1 MRGRASCHQLSRW
14 RSPAHTK
21 GPCPIA
27 YDYSPHDHRRRNGL
41 LVVHV
46 VLISLFFWN
55 LGTGPQDQTCWKRSK
70 NKQLL
75 EPTTIQLTV
84 CGSLVWGFHGQRA
97 PLEQQQ
103 KKRYLLLPLA
113 RHYLPPSS
121 PHTNTFICFPLPG
134 RGGGGGHQSKREKAD
149 GPSSLGSQCHQKA
162 ATTVSARV
170 PSLRWSRCPDVC
182 TQE

>member
-1 MRGRASCHQLSRW
+1 M
-14 RSPAHTK
+14 
-21 GPCPIA
+21 
-27 YDYSPHDHRRRNGL
+27 
-41 LVVHV
+41 HV

-75 EPTTIQLTV
+75 EPTTIQLTM
-84 CGSLVWGFHGQRA
+84 CGSLVWGFHGQNA

-103 KKRYLLLPLA
+103 QQQKVPTVSFGSSLPTALTTTHKYIYPFPSPGDTRA
-113 RHYLPPSS
+113 RE
-121 PHTNTFICFPLPG
+121 
-134 RGGGGGHQSKREKAD
+134 EKAD

-170 PSLRWSRCPDVC
+170 PSFRWSRCPDVC

>member
-27 YDYSPHDHRRRNGL
+27 YDYSPHDHRCRNGL

-75 EPTTIQLTV
+75 EPTTTQLTV
-84 CGSLVWGFHGQRA
+84 CGSLVWGSHGQKA

-103 KKRYLLLPLA
+103 QKGTYCFLWLVTTYCP
-113 RHYLPPSS
+113 HHHTQTHSS
-121 PHTNTFICFPLPG
+121 VSLS
-134 RGGGGGHQSKREKAD
+134 RGHQSKIEKAD
-149 GPSSLGSQCHQKA
+149 GLSSLGSQCHQKA